1 MLAGSDMSEVVMG
14 KMEAFERA
22 MPGQYAGHQEH
33 KPLPVVYQTD
43 MANDKSKNATKVE
56 FLSEFHLDPRG
67 HVTFSPFRLDIQA
80 PEGEPTPALTWSGR
94 FVGFNSCC
102 CR

>member
-33 KPLPVVYQTD
+33 KPLPVAYP
-43 MANDKSKNATKVE
+43 S
-56 FLSEFHLDPRG
+56 
-67 HVTFSPFRLDIQA
+67 
-80 PEGEPTPALTWSGR
+80 
-94 FVGFNSCC
+94 
-102 CR
+102 

>member
-33 KPLPVVYQTD
+33 KPLPVV
-43 MANDKSKNATKVE
+43 
-56 FLSEFHLDPRG
+56 
-67 HVTFSPFRLDIQA
+67 
-80 PEGEPTPALTWSGR
+80 
-94 FVGFNSCC
+94 
-102 CR
+102 

>member
-33 KPLPVVYQTD
+33 KPLPVAYQTD
-43 MANDKSKNATKVE
+43 NGKRQVQKSNKS
-56 FLSEFHLDPRG
+56 LISIL
-67 HVTFSPFRLDIQA
+67 
-80 PEGEPTPALTWSGR
+80 TPA
-94 FVGFNSCC
+94 VM
-102 CR
+102 

>member
-1 MLAGSDMSEVVMG
+1 MLAGGDMSEVVMG

-43 MANDKSKNATKVE
+43 MANDKSKIATKVGSC
-56 FLSEFHLDPRG
+56 LNSIL
-67 HVTFSPFRLDIQA
+67 
-80 PEGEPTPALTWSGR
+80 TPA
-94 FVGFNSCC
+94 VM
-102 CR
+102 